1 MSTSYD
7 INAEPRASAIGV
19 RDVLRGVARRKFMI
33 FFFGLCAFLG
43 ALAAAHFLDPV
54 YSTEAQLLIENLETR
69 FERMQNPENQTTP
82 AVDDRIVASQMA
94 VLKSEDMGRRVIAAL
109 ALEDNPEFNARLRSM
124 SMLKKIKIALGF
136 GEDPSRMS
144 PEQLALASYLDGLSV
159 YQQPESNVISVK
171 YSASSGET
179 AARIANTLAET
190 YIVATR
196 ESQSQPTERAR
207 NWLAKQ
213 IDGLRQKLAASEQ
226 AVEEFRAKAGLFK
239 GATTTLDTQEISE
252 LNTQIT
258 VAQAASTEAE
268 AKADAIRQLLADQG
282 SVDASSEVLASPVI
296 QRLKEQRTEAARA
309 VAELSAT
316 YLPNHPKMIAAQN
329 QRANV
334 DRQFR
339 NEALKIVA
347 GLEEQA
353 RIAGAREASLRASL
367 ETLKGRA
374 SNANLDDV
382 KLKALEREAAADR
395 ALLEAMLSR
404 YAEASA
410 RQDQAAQPGLARI
423 IQSATVPASP
433 SFPKRGPMVLLVTL
447 AGLALGLGLAFLM
460 AIMASAA
467 RLTERMERNSYSAHV
482 AAQTDQPVQVAALN
496 VVEPEKHQHAAGV
509 SEKLP
514 ANADPAVLMGSAEV
528 AATGKSMSAWVMA
541 AQRDFNAVCFAVTS
555 IGGAAGDTSLA
566 VVALARAM
574 AQPGRRVVIADLAG
588 SGSWLET
595 LCGVAPG
602 PGIAD
607 LVNGETAFTK
617 VIGRDAKSAVH
628 LLRFGMDH
636 SAKAK
641 ALLYDRAGN
650 VLAALAS
657 SYDVMIAHAGE
668 ATPETPA
675 LLHKCDAAMVL
686 APATRLAEATAAVKA
701 LSLSG
706 LHAVCQVLIGRS
718 HAGQPPEFSLAAG
731 HA

>member
-7 INAEPRASAIGV
+7 INAEPRASAVGV

-43 ALAAAHFLDPV
+43 AFAAAHFLDPI

-69 FERMQNPENQTTP
+69 FERMQNPESQTTP

-159 YQQPESNVISVK
+159 YQQPESNVVSVK

-179 AARIANTLAET
+179 AAKIANTLAET

-207 NWLAKQ
+207 DWLAKQ

-329 QRANV
+329 QRGNV

-353 RIAGAREASLRASL
+353 RIAEAREASLRAGL

-382 KLKALEREAAADR
+382 KLKALEREAAVDR

-423 IQSATVPASP
+423 IQSATIPASP

-447 AGLALGLGLAFLM
+447 AGLALGLGLAFLLE
-460 AIMASAA
+460 IMGAA
-467 RLTERMERNSYSAHV
+467 RRLTV
-482 AAQTDQPVQVAALN
+482 
-496 VVEPEKHQHAAGV
+496 G
-509 SEKLP
+509 
-514 ANADPAVLMGSAEV
+514 
-528 AATGKSMSAWVMA
+528 
-541 AQRDFNAVCFAVTS
+541 
-555 IGGAAGDTSLA
+555 
-566 VVALARAM
+566 
-574 AQPGRRVVIADLAG
+574 ADLESFSRQSFLQTTPLRFAG
-588 SGSWLET
+588 TWKDP
-595 LCGVAPG
+595 APG
-602 PGIAD
+602 PHHQ
-607 LVNGETAFTK
+607 F
-617 VIGRDAKSAVH
+617 
-628 LLRFGMDH
+628 
-636 SAKAK
+636 
-641 ALLYDRAGN
+641 
-650 VLAALAS
+650 
-657 SYDVMIAHAGE
+657 
-668 ATPETPA
+668 P
-675 LLHKCDAAMVL
+675 
-686 APATRLAEATAAVKA
+686 
-701 LSLSG
+701 
-706 LHAVCQVLIGRS
+706 
-718 HAGQPPEFSLAAG
+718 
-731 HA
+731 